1 MKCKEELLD
10 MTFLGVVILI
20 IFLMYILKWLQDE
33 DMGATDILAFIS
45 SIIGVIGWITMS
57 TH

>member
-1 MKCKEELLD
+1 V
-10 MTFLGVVILI
+10 TFLGVIILI

-33 DMGATDILAFIS
+33 YMGATDILAFIS

>member
-1 MKCKEELLD
+1 